1 MQTFTILYITE
12 EPEALQQW
20 FSNVFFFLDKKQY
33 HAIEEKAYL
42 LFPAIWF
49 SDALA

>member
-1 MQTFTILYITE
+1 MIFKY
-12 EPEALQQW
+12 
-20 FSNVFFFLDKKQY
+20 FFFLDKKQY